1 MCLLVS
7 PPPADYCPALLTVVR
22 IRGAQG
28 ISESLANALWSPE
41 SVEMTQDDSCL
52 SLEIRACVL
61 VCVRG
66 SREIHT
72 VLPLLV
78 VKGLCFPWAQI
89 SPEDKLP
96 GLILNEIPPGG
107 PLSVQ

>member
-7 PPPADYCPALLTVVR
+7 PPPADYRPALLTVVR
-22 IRGAQG
+22 ISQG
-28 ISESLANALWSPE
+28 ISESLTNALWSPE
-41 SVEMTQDDSCL
+41 RLEMTQDDSCL

-66 SREIHT
+66 SREIH
-72 VLPLLV
+72 VALPLLV

-96 GLILNEIPPGG
+96 GLILNEIPLGG
-107 PLSVQ
+107 FLSVQ